1 VPVAELLERELELQ
15 ALTATVETVR
25 SGHGAAVFVRGEAG
39 IGKTSLVHALRER
52 AGLRVHVGRC
62 EPLSVPEPLGPVREL
77 AAAVGAADMPELTAD
92 DRRAPLA
99 RCRPH

>member
-39 IGKTSLVHALRER
+39 IGTTNAQIAAALHLSER
-52 AGLRVHVGRC
+52 TVAHHVSAVLGKLAAPNRTAAVEVARGAGLLHDKR
-62 EPLSVPEPLGPVREL
+62 
-77 AAAVGAADMPELTAD
+77 
-92 DRRAPLA
+92 
-99 RCRPH
+99 